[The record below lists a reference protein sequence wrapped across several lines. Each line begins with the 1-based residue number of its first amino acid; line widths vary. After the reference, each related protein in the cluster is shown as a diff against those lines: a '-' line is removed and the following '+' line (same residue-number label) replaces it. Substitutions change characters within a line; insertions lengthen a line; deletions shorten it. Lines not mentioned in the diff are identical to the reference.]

1 MNKKKRFFG
10 STVGVGYISMML
22 IFTVICLTILAVLSF
37 QAVYSNDRVSRR
49 SERFT
54 QEYYDADM
62 AAKRTLAQLDG
73 IALECAESFSFE
85 ESFISGAEEL
95 SGITTARVPGGVRAD
110 YSARINDR
118 QRLYVSVVFYGDPA
132 AGRYEVLQWRT
143 VTEDNSSD
151 STPAVWDGSDLV

>member
-37 QAVYSNDRVSRR
+37 QAVYSNDRVSSR

-73 IALECAESFSFE
+73 IALECA
-85 ESFISGAEEL
+85 
-95 SGITTARVPGGVRAD
+95 
-110 YSARINDR
+110 
-118 QRLYVSVVFYGDPA
+118 
-132 AGRYEVLQWRT
+132 
-143 VTEDNSSD
+143 
-151 STPAVWDGSDLV
+151 